1 MYSIYSLYSMYSIY
15 LLYSMY
21 SVYSIYSYT
30 LDVLYKLY
38 SLVSERA
45 ITRNKLRVH
54 RMLTSQPKH
63 THSMMHCNQSRSI
76 LRLE

>member
-1 MYSIYSLYSMYSIY
+1 MYSIYSEYSIYSLYSMYS
-15 LLYSMY
+15 
-21 SVYSIYSYT
+21 VYSKYSYT

-54 RMLTSQPKH
+54 RMLTSQHKH
-63 THSMMHCNQSRSI
+63 THSIGNISETNSNQF
-76 LRLE
+76 